1 VPPKATLEA
10 ECAEAGGAA
19 RIQGLK
25 QDERGMMAR

>member
-10 ECAEAGGAA
+10 KCAAASGAA

-25 QDERGMMAR
+25 QDERDMMAR